1 MKRNLA
7 LVLAAI
13 LAANCFPTRAD
24 VVSVQET
31 APSVEGAPLS
41 AFDIASVAPSKP
53 SRLAMYY
60 VVPTDPSAEITPAKG
75 LSVPVVASA
84 GTGRDTQLGVDI
96 AAASAL
102 AEREGW
108 PWYAWAGVAVGTV
121 IVIGLTA
128 WAIVEASNDGSHDQ
142 DSSTHYTI
150 YGDDGSTQ
158 TIYIDSP
165 STSNTRTGY

>member
-1 MKRNLA
+1 MKTLTIILCLA
-7 LVLAAI
+7 LVQCGFSPSWA
-13 LAANCFPTRAD
+13 R
-24 VVSVQET
+24 
-31 APSVEGAPLS
+31 SVEIPDTPPAYEEGGPDGT
-41 AFDIASVAPSKP
+41 DIAAMSAEPAQ
-53 SRLAMYY
+53 LAMHY
-60 VVPTDPSAEITPAKG
+60 VVPADPDAEIVPARG
-75 LSVPVVASA
+75 YRLPVVASA
-84 GTGRDTQLGVDI
+84 GTGRDAQLGVDL
-96 AAASAL
+96 AAASSR

-121 IVIGLTA
+121 VVIGLTA

-158 TIYIDSP
+158 NIYIDSP